1 MNYKNIIQITSFSIM
16 KGESLVRKY
25 FGTDGVRGVANTE
38 LTCDLAYKLG
48 RAGGFVLAQGDHR
61 VKVVVGKDTRI
72 SGDMLE
78 ASLIAGLM
86 SVGCDVITVGIIP
99 TPAVAY
105 LTRKYGADCGVVI
118 SASHNPVEYNGIKFF
133 NKNGYKLDDEI
144 ELKIEEYID
153 DIDKIDCLPIGENV
167 GRKLHEHCAQRDYV
181 DYLKSIISTDFKGL
195 KVVLDCANGAS
206 YKVAP
211 IVFDELGASV
221 ISINSLPDGNNINY
235 KCGSTHP
242 EQLQRAVLEHNADLG
257 LAYDGDADRLIAVNE
272 KGQIVDGDHIM
283 ILSALNLK
291 KNNKLAQDTLVVTV
305 MSNIGLTIAAKENGI
320 NLSTTAVGDR
330 YVLEDMVKNGYNL
343 GGEQSGHMIF
353 LDYNTTGDGVLSSL
367 ILANII
373 LQEKKPLSE
382 IASIMSQYP
391 QVLVNATI
399 KNENKNKYM
408 EYPEIKTEIER
419 IESILNGNG
428 RVLIRPSGTEPLV
441 RVMLEGKEEGQ
452 IKELATN
459 LANLIQ
465 EKLS

>member
-1 MNYKNIIQITSFSIM
+1 M
-16 KGESLVRKY
+16 RKY
-25 FGTDGVRGVANTE
+25 FGTDGVRGIANTE
-38 LTCDLAYKLG
+38 LTCDLTYKLG
-48 RAGGFVLAQGDHR
+48 RAGGYVLAQGKEK
-61 VKVVVGKDTRI
+61 VKVIVGKDTRI

-78 ASLIAGLM
+78 ASLISGLM
-86 SVGCDVITVGIIP
+86 SVGCDVITVGVVP

-105 LTRKYGADCGVVI
+105 LIKKYDADCGVVI

-133 NKNGYKLDDEI
+133 NEDGYKLDDEVELNI
-144 ELKIEEYID
+144 ENYID
-153 DIDKIDCLPIGENV
+153 NIEKVDYYPVGDNV
-167 GRKLHEHCAQRDYV
+167 GKKIHMHDAQRDYI
-181 DYLKSIISTDFKGL
+181 DYLKSIINVDFKGL
-195 KVVLDCANGAS
+195 KVVLDCANGAA

-221 ISINSLPDGNNINY
+221 ITINSEPNGNNIND

-242 EQLQRAVLEHNADLG
+242 QKLQEAVLKHKADLG

-272 KGQIVDGDHIM
+272 AGNIVDGDHIM
-283 ILSALNLK
+283 ILSAIYLK
-291 KNNKLAQDTLVVTV
+291 KKSKLAQDTLVVTV
-305 MSNIGLTIAAKENGI
+305 MSNIGLTIAAKEHGVK
-320 NLSTTAVGDR
+320 LSTTGVGDR
-330 YVLEDMVKNGYNL
+330 YVLEEMKNSGYNL

-367 ILANII
+367 VLAQIV
-373 LQEKKPLSE
+373 LEEQKKLSE
-382 IASIMSQYP
+382 LAAVMTQYP
-391 QVLVNATI
+391 QVLVNARI
-399 KNENKNKYM
+399 KNENKNRYM
-408 EYPEIKTEIER
+408 EYPQIKSEIER
-419 IESILNGNG
+419 IESLLDGCG